1 MVHWYGWKDE
11 IFCVDTSVFKQNL
24 AMNVANVMSN
34 EVVHFD
40 SSTGLLVVV
49 GIATT
54 VLTLLIVGGILWT
67 QRIAMRRRRINR
79 KF

>member
-1 MVHWYGWKDE
+1 MVHWYGWKDK
-11 IFCVDTSVFKQNL
+11 IFCVDTSVFKENL

-67 QRIAMRRRRINR
+67 QRIAIRRRRVNR